1 MWELFEVSMSLRPLK
16 VLVAT
21 SLKHAHKIISSL
33 TFHVKPHC
41 LMIMVLQ
48 VGEQGQLRAR
58 ASSQRRAA
66 VVRLLFHAVSIS
78 SAAAVRARS
87 CLVPGLSESGWAAAW
102 LWLWGGGGAAGGR
115 PRTLL

>member
-1 MWELFEVSMSLRPLK
+1 MSVRPLK

-58 ASSQRRAA
+58 ASSRWRARAA

-78 SAAAVRARS
+78 SAAAAVRPLVS
-87 CLVPGLSESGWAAAW
+87 CTWVE
-102 LWLWGGGGAAGGR
+102 
-115 PRTLL
+115 

>member
-1 MWELFEVSMSLRPLK
+1 MSLRPLK

-58 ASSQRRAA
+58 ASSRRRRAA

-78 SAAAVRARS
+78 SAAAVRPLVS
-87 CLVPGLSESGWAAAW
+87 CTWVE
-102 LWLWGGGGAAGGR
+102 
-115 PRTLL
+115 